1 MNFTPSACSSIVA
14 VEVLQIGGR
23 VAEGPVDVVGQLN
36 LQLGVDAV
44 AKCIHVAQHLHDAR
58 EVTGPALLVHAS
70 GIEVGHRGNKFDLV
84 FDVDVLEMRVF
95 GVVQDD
101 EVRAHDHLLG
111 DPGRLPDEP
120 LELRVHL
127 GEPPVMSMT
136 LNPPVSKAAS
146 TASMVSRVM
155 HSSFLGEQDR

>member
-1 MNFTPSACSSIVA
+1 MFQLFIAYSPVELHALGMLELVA
-14 VEVLQIGGR
+14 VEVLQIGLVGWQ
-23 VAEGPVDVVGQLN
+23 EGPVDVVGQIN

-127 GEPPVMSMT
+127 GRARQLCP
-136 LNPPVSKAAS
+136 
-146 TASMVSRVM
+146 
-155 HSSFLGEQDR
+155 